1 MPSLES
7 NGCRGELAAGFEPV
21 FEAFAATVS
30 APGQLG
36 AACTVLRNGRPIL
49 DMYGGWKDLECSEP
63 WQHDTPLLVYS
74 LTKGMTGLACAIAV
88 SRGLFAY
95 DEPVIALWPEFGAH
109 GKDSVTVGQL
119 LSEQAG
125 LASIDLDLDAANMGD
140 QTLLAGTLAG
150 QRPDW
155 VPGDYAGNHAFT
167 IGWLASEVIRR
178 RDPAGR
184 TLGKFFH
191 EEIAAPLGVEFW
203 IGLPDSFP
211 SERLARIRSF
221 SMADLL
227 IHRNGFS
234 RDMLLSL
241 LWPWSLTFRT
251 LNDPMLWHGAA
262 QLDAPPYRHLEL
274 GGVGGIGTAPALAAI
289 YAEFAA
295 GGRRIGLD
303 PQVFAALCK
312 GFPPPRRGIYDQ
324 VLKRDVYY
332 SLGLEKPCAGW
343 EYSPADSAFG
353 AFAIGGSLA
362 FADPEN
368 GLGYVWVTNRHG
380 LYFWDDPR
388 ELAVRTALFR
398 CLREM

>member
-1 MPSLES
+1 M
-7 NGCRGELAAGFEPV
+7 FD
-21 FEAFAATVS
+21 AFVETVS

-36 AACTVLRNGRPIL
+36 AGCTVLRNGEPII
-49 DMYGGWKDLECSEP
+49 DIWGGWKDLECSQR

-88 SRGLFAY
+88 SRGLFSY
-95 DEPVIALWPEFGAH
+95 DEPVIELWPDFASH
-109 GKDSVTVGQL
+109 GKQSVSVGEL

-125 LASIDLDLDAANMGD
+125 LATIDLDLSAANMGD
-140 QTLLAGTLAG
+140 QSLLARTLAR
-150 QRPDW
+150 QRPNW
-155 VPGDYAGNHAFT
+155 VPGDFAGNHAFT
-167 IGWLASEVIRR
+167 LGWLASELIRR
-178 RDPAGR
+178 RDPQGR

-191 EEIAAPLGVEFW
+191 EEIVAPLGVEFW

-211 SERLARIRSF
+211 IDRLARIRSF
-221 SMADLL
+221 SLPDLL
-227 IHRNGFS
+227 LHRNGFS
-234 RDMLLSL
+234 ADMLRSL

-262 QLDAPPYRHLEL
+262 QLDAAPYRHLEL

-295 GGRRIGLD
+295 GGERIGLD
-303 PQVFAALCK
+303 TRVFEAMRA
-312 GFPPPRRGIYDQ
+312 GFRRPHRGIYDQ

-343 EYSPADSAFG
+343 WFSPSSTAFG
-353 AFAIGGSLA
+353 SFAIGGSLA

-368 GLGYVWVTNRHG
+368 GLGYAWVTNRHG

-388 ELAVRTALFR
+388 ELAVRTALYR
-398 CLREM
+398 CIKK